1 MLADRPCVFSVAG
14 YHCSGEISIGCEE
27 KIAMTIFQE
36 NLAFDNFKR
45 VGILDLVHEIIGVG
59 D

>member
-1 MLADRPCVFSVAG
+1 VFR
-14 YHCSGEISIGCEE
+14 EIGIGCEE

-36 NLAFDNFKR
+36 NLAVDNFKR
-45 VGILDLVHEIIGVG
+45 VGILDIVHEIIGVG